1 MGDAEYNKQIFLPKA
16 TNMITYQLKNLFYED
31 TNNPVGVQDVK
42 LRRCR
47 FCGRTISDGISFN
60 HVSHAISESLGNK
73 HIFTLE
79 ECDECNQKFSKLEQH
94 ITNFLWV
101 MLYTYGIEGKK
112 SRKNPSGLRKLETPD
127 YGFSEEHGVK
137 TIHIKKKESQKLYDD
152 LVNEGAISFQAP
164 LKFDK
169 FIPLNVYK
177 ALCKFALC
185 LFNNE
190 DLQHFSNL
198 LNWITDKIHLPFAP
212 QVLMAP
218 YNMSTEHPKF
228 AYFTQN
234 TNKNTPYC
242 IGMFFISNLVFLVE
256 FPSDDVFYI
265 TNVEQHTNPLNGLAE
280 SLFPNYNFDV
290 IDLSNNQLVAMTL
303 DFQLNIPKEMK
314 EGKDFFILNSK
325 EEIDRMMNGGFPT
338 TFI

>member
-1 MGDAEYNKQIFLPKA
+1 
-16 TNMITYQLKNLFYED
+16 MITYKLINLFHESSCI
-31 TNNPVGVQDVK
+31 PVGEQDVE

-47 FCGRTISDGISFN
+47 FCGCTISDGISFN

-94 ITNFLWV
+94 ITNFFRV

-127 YGFSEEHGVK
+127 YGFSEEQGVK
-137 TIHIKKKESQKLYDD
+137 KIHIKKKSQELYDD
-152 LVNEGAISFQAP
+152 LVNEGTISSQAP

-190 DLQHFSNL
+190 DLQYFSNL
-198 LNWITDKIHLPFAP
+198 LNWVTDKIHLPFAP
-212 QVLMAP
+212 KVLMAP
-218 YNMSTEHPKF
+218 YNMPTEHPKF
-228 AYFTQN
+228 AHFAQN
-234 TNKNTPYC
+234 IDKNTPYR

-256 FPSDDVFYI
+256 FPTDDNFN
-265 TNVEQHTNPLNGLAE
+265 TTDTEQHSNPLNGLAE
-280 SLFPNYNFDV
+280 CLFPDYKFDV
-290 IDLSNNQLVAMTL
+290 IDLSNDQLVAMTL
-303 DFQLNIPKEMK
+303 NFQLNIPKDMK
-314 EGKDFFILNSK
+314 EGKDYFILNSK
-325 EEIDRMMNGGFPT
+325 MK
-338 TFI
+338 